1 VIAPSRD
8 PRLLGY
14 TAATVVLVA
23 IAIFFGK
30 PALVAAA
37 APFATGL
44 AIGLRRRAPV
54 EFDATITLT
63 QTSIIE
69 GDSVEGGIQVTV
81 PRGVQAV
88 TRLDLGGVWE
98 PRWPAHGVAW
108 QTTAGSPVE
117 PFAITATGWGR
128 ASIGSVVIESR
139 VAGGLLTWDTTI
151 ELPDRVRV
159 LPPAARVRELLPPP
173 ESRAFLGSHTS
184 RAVGDGFDFAEIR
197 SFQPG
202 DRLRD
207 LNWRATARTGDPQVN
222 RRHPERNGEV
232 VLLIDTFADGLGS
245 LSITQQRVIGRAAH
259 AGWAI
264 AQLHLAAQDRVGLIT
279 RGRLVRT
286 LAPGTGNRARY
297 AMLEALL
304 DVGTAVQ
311 HGQADRVDL
320 ARLRVSPAALVIAL
334 TPLTRTDLV
343 DDLHHLRH
351 TGRSVVAVVV
361 ETLDLL
367 PTPVDQADATARRML
382 AHEWRL
388 QREALA
394 DEGFP
399 VTTWS
404 ADTSL
409 ASAVAALRRTQH
421 VRMRR

>member
-1 VIAPSRD
+1 MIAPTRD
-8 PRLLGY
+8 PRLVGY
-14 TAATVVLVA
+14 ATAAVALVVVA
-23 IAIFFGK
+23 LLFGK

-37 APFATGL
+37 APFATSL
-44 AIGLRRRAPV
+44 AIGLRHRAPV
-54 EFDATITLT
+54 DIAATITLAR
-63 QTSIIE
+63 TSIIE
-69 GDSVEGGIQVTV
+69 GDSVDGGLEVRL
-81 PRGVQAV
+81 PAHHQAIV
-88 TRLDLGGVWE
+88 RLDLGGVWE
-98 PRWPAHGVAW
+98 PRWPAHGAAW
-108 QTTAGSPVE
+108 QLDAHSGAE
-117 PFAITATGWGR
+117 PFALTATGWGR
-128 ASIGSVVIESR
+128 ASIGSVVVESR
-139 VAGGLLTWDTTI
+139 IPGGLLTWDTTI
-151 ELPDRVRV
+151 DLPDRVRV
-159 LPPAARVRELLPPP
+159 LPPTARVRELLPPP
-173 ESRAFLGSHTS
+173 ESRAFMGAHPS

-197 SFQPG
+197 AFQPG

-207 LNWRATARTGDPQVN
+207 LNWSATARSGDPQVN

-232 VLLIDTFADGLGS
+232 VLLVDTFADGLGS

-264 AQLHLAAQDRVGLIT
+264 AQLHLAAQDRVGLVT

-286 LAPGTGNRARY
+286 LAPGTGTRARY
-297 AMLEALL
+297 ALLEALL

-320 ARLRVSPAALVIAL
+320 ARMRVSPAALVIAL

-351 TGRSVVAVVV
+351 TGRSVVVVVV

-367 PTPVDQADATARRML
+367 PGPVDEADATARRMI

-388 QREALA
+388 QRQALA

-409 ASAVAALRRTQH
+409 ATAVAALRRNQH
-421 VRMRR
+421 ARMRR

>member
-1 VIAPSRD
+1 
-8 PRLLGY
+8 L
-14 TAATVVLVA
+14 VVVA
-23 IAIFFGK
+23 ILFGK
-30 PALVAAA
+30 PTLVAAA
-37 APFATGL
+37 VPFATSL
-44 AIGLRRRAPV
+44 AIGLRHRAPIDLAV
-54 EFDATITLT
+54 AVTLA

-69 GDSVEGGIQVTV
+69 GDSVEGGLELQL
-81 PRGVQAV
+81 PAHHRAV
-88 TRLDLGGVWE
+88 ARLELGGVWE
-98 PRWPAHGVAW
+98 PRWPAHGAAW
-108 QTTAGSPVE
+108 NMDAHSGPE
-117 PFAITATGWGR
+117 PFALTATGWGR
-128 ASIGSVVIESR
+128 AALGSLVVESR
-139 VAGGLLTWDTTI
+139 VPGGLLTWDVSI
-151 ELPDRVRV
+151 ELPNRIRV
-159 LPPAARVRELLPPP
+159 LPPTARVRELLPPP
-173 ESRAFLGSHTS
+173 ESRAFLGAHRS

-197 SFQPG
+197 AFQPG

-207 LNWRATARTGDPQVN
+207 LNWRATARSGDPQVN

-245 LSITQQRVIGRAAH
+245 LSTTQQRVIGRAAH

-264 AQLHLAAQDRVGLIT
+264 AQLHLAAQDRVGLVT

-286 LAPGTGNRARY
+286 LTPGTGNRARY
-297 AMLEALL
+297 ALLEALL

-311 HGQADRVDL
+311 HGHADRVDL
-320 ARLRVSPAALVIAL
+320 SRMRVSPAALVIAL

-351 TGRSVVAVVV
+351 TGRSVAVVVV

-367 PTPVDQADATARRML
+367 PAAVDQADATARRMVS
-382 AHEWRL
+382 HEWRL
-388 QREALA
+388 QRQALA

-409 ASAVAALRRTQH
+409 ATTVAALRRTQR